1 MATDI
6 TGATTPQPITL
17 ENNPDDYKV
26 GVWDSLTESIGDT
39 ARTIDAFVEVAVAD
53 GLNTGTKIG
62 MNIGAVEDY
71 KIEAN
76 QSS

>member
-6 TGATTPQPITL
+6 AGATTPQPITL

>member
-6 TGATTPQPITL
+6 AGATPQPITL

-26 GVWDSLTESIGDT
+26 GVWDSLTESLGDT